1 MQQLEL
7 GILDWI
13 QANLRCGALDV
24 LMPALSWTCNHGE
37 IWIVLAAVLLA
48 VKRYRRQGLAVGGAL
63 VTDLVLCNLI
73 LKPLVGRVRPF
84 VVHPV
89 ELLVPPPTDAS
100 FPSGHT
106 AASFAAVFAL
116 KASGSPLWK
125 PALAV
130 AVAMW
135 LFVDVSGGGEV
146 ERTITDIPITY
157 VGEDDLADRGLML
170 VDEGTSA
177 TVDLTLEAQMILSCV
192 HRIRAA
198 LGYGVGSQL
207 VAQVL
212 TGSRDRRVLELGLDR
227 LSTYGL
233 MKGRASESVA
243 RQISQ
248 LVELG
253 LLRRNMRHGA
263 LEPTDR
269 AAGVL
274 FRGEKVLV
282 PTRTAPE
289 VKPAASAEPDFD
301 ASLFGRLRRLRTRLA
316 QEQGIPPYLV
326 FTDATLREMAHLAP
340 VNMAEFLQVSG
351 VGKFKAEKYGAAFLE
366 ELKK

>member
-48 VKRYRRQGLAVGGAL
+48 VKRYRRQGLAVGCAL

-73 LKPLVGRVRPF
+73 VKPLVGRVRPF

-130 AVAMW
+130 AVAMAFSRLYLYVHW
-135 LFVDVSGGGEV
+135 PSDVLF
-146 ERTITDIPITY
+146 
-157 VGEDDLADRGLML
+157 
-170 VDEGTSA
+170 
-177 TVDLTLEAQMILSCV
+177 
-192 HRIRAA
+192 
-198 LGYGVGSQL
+198 
-207 VAQVL
+207 
-212 TGSRDRRVLELGLDR
+212 
-227 LSTYGL
+227 
-233 MKGRASESVA
+233 
-243 RQISQ
+243 
-248 LVELG
+248 
-253 LLRRNMRHGA
+253 GA
-263 LEPTDR
+263 LVGA
-269 AAGVL
+269 AAG
-274 FRGEKVLV
+274 FIG
-282 PTRTAPE
+282 AWM
-289 VKPAASAEPDFD
+289 A
-301 ASLFGRLRRLRTRLA
+301 RRMRRRA
-316 QEQGIPPYLV
+316 
-326 FTDATLREMAHLAP
+326 
-340 VNMAEFLQVSG
+340 
-351 VGKFKAEKYGAAFLE
+351 
-366 ELKK
+366 

>member
-13 QANLRCGALDV
+13 QANLRWGALDV

-48 VKRYRRQGLAVGGAL
+48 VKRYRRQGLAVGCAL

-130 AVAMW
+130 AVAMAFSRLYLYVHW
-135 LFVDVSGGGEV
+135 PSDVLF
-146 ERTITDIPITY
+146 
-157 VGEDDLADRGLML
+157 
-170 VDEGTSA
+170 
-177 TVDLTLEAQMILSCV
+177 
-192 HRIRAA
+192 
-198 LGYGVGSQL
+198 
-207 VAQVL
+207 
-212 TGSRDRRVLELGLDR
+212 
-227 LSTYGL
+227 
-233 MKGRASESVA
+233 
-243 RQISQ
+243 
-248 LVELG
+248 
-253 LLRRNMRHGA
+253 GA
-263 LEPTDR
+263 LVGA
-269 AAGVL
+269 AAG
-274 FRGEKVLV
+274 FIG
-282 PTRTAPE
+282 AWM
-289 VKPAASAEPDFD
+289 A
-301 ASLFGRLRRLRTRLA
+301 RRMRRRA
-316 QEQGIPPYLV
+316 
-326 FTDATLREMAHLAP
+326 
-340 VNMAEFLQVSG
+340 
-351 VGKFKAEKYGAAFLE
+351 
-366 ELKK
+366 

>member
-48 VKRYRRQGLAVGGAL
+48 VKRYRRQGLAVGCAL

-84 VVHPV
+84 VIHPV

-130 AVAMW
+130 AVAMAFSRLYLYVHW
-135 LFVDVSGGGEV
+135 PSDVLF
-146 ERTITDIPITY
+146 
-157 VGEDDLADRGLML
+157 
-170 VDEGTSA
+170 
-177 TVDLTLEAQMILSCV
+177 
-192 HRIRAA
+192 
-198 LGYGVGSQL
+198 
-207 VAQVL
+207 
-212 TGSRDRRVLELGLDR
+212 
-227 LSTYGL
+227 
-233 MKGRASESVA
+233 
-243 RQISQ
+243 
-248 LVELG
+248 
-253 LLRRNMRHGA
+253 GA
-263 LEPTDR
+263 LVGA
-269 AAGVL
+269 AAG
-274 FRGEKVLV
+274 FIG
-282 PTRTAPE
+282 AWM
-289 VKPAASAEPDFD
+289 A
-301 ASLFGRLRRLRTRLA
+301 RRMRRRA
-316 QEQGIPPYLV
+316 
-326 FTDATLREMAHLAP
+326 
-340 VNMAEFLQVSG
+340 
-351 VGKFKAEKYGAAFLE
+351 
-366 ELKK
+366 

>member
-48 VKRYRRQGLAVGGAL
+48 VKRYRRQGLAVGCAL

-130 AVAMW
+130 AVAMAFSRLYLYVHW
-135 LFVDVSGGGEV
+135 PSDVLF
-146 ERTITDIPITY
+146 
-157 VGEDDLADRGLML
+157 
-170 VDEGTSA
+170 
-177 TVDLTLEAQMILSCV
+177 
-192 HRIRAA
+192 
-198 LGYGVGSQL
+198 
-207 VAQVL
+207 
-212 TGSRDRRVLELGLDR
+212 
-227 LSTYGL
+227 
-233 MKGRASESVA
+233 
-243 RQISQ
+243 
-248 LVELG
+248 
-253 LLRRNMRHGA
+253 GA
-263 LEPTDR
+263 LVGA
-269 AAGVL
+269 AAG
-274 FRGEKVLV
+274 FIG
-282 PTRTAPE
+282 AWM
-289 VKPAASAEPDFD
+289 A
-301 ASLFGRLRRLRTRLA
+301 RRMRRRA
-316 QEQGIPPYLV
+316 
-326 FTDATLREMAHLAP
+326 
-340 VNMAEFLQVSG
+340 
-351 VGKFKAEKYGAAFLE
+351 
-366 ELKK
+366 